1 MACYVIVRQ
10 TLDWERAAPEAI
22 VGPAGSE
29 FLIGEL
35 VLEALDLIA
44 DCRRR
49 TLAPRH
55 REGPVL
61 AIR

>member
-1 MACYVIVRQ
+1 MTKVTIEIGNLA
-10 TLDWERAAPEAI
+10 TWTEAI
-22 VGPAGSE
+22 VGPTGSDV
-29 FLIGEL
+29 LVGQL

-49 TLAPRH
+49 ALAPRH
-55 REGPVL
+55 PEGPVL